1 MSSAEQQDNTS
12 DKQPRRNRVDIV
24 PDTHAAEPGVGLLL
38 AVLDNTTREWREDEL
53 GDVPDDAVVWQP
65 FPHGHSIGALILH
78 IADVEA
84 GWLHEVA
91 AGRARTDKERRALL
105 SQETDQDA
113 VRWPDAPREPLSWY
127 FARHDEVRA
136 RTRELIL
143 PLTDLEQATPHHE
156 ADFTLRWLLGHV
168 IAHEAYHGGQAVF
181 LSLMRQDQQAAATTK
196 K

>member
-1 MSSAEQQDNTS
+1 MS
-12 DKQPRRNRVDIV
+12 DKPPRRNRVDIV
-24 PDTHAAEPGVGLLL
+24 PDTQAAEMGVGLLL

-53 GDVPDDAVVWQP
+53 GDVPDETVVWQP

-84 GWLHEVA
+84 GWLHEVG
-91 AGRARTDKERRALL
+91 AGQVRSEAEKAALL
-105 SQETDQDA
+105 SRETDQYK
-113 VRWPDAPREPLSWY
+113 VRWPDATRQPLSWY

-143 PLTDLEQATPHHE
+143 PLTDLKRATPHRE

-168 IAHEAYHGGQAVF
+168 IAHEAYHGGQVVL
-181 LSLMRQDQQAAATTK
+181 LSLMRQKQEGGSRV
-196 K
+196 

>member
-1 MSSAEQQDNTS
+1 MSAGQQDNINNE
-12 DKQPRRNRVDIV
+12 PPHRNRVDIV
-24 PDTHAAEPGVGLLL
+24 PDAGAAEPGIALLL

-53 GDVPDDAVVWQP
+53 GDVPDETVGWQP

-84 GWLHEVA
+84 FWLHEVA
-91 AGRARTDKERRALL
+91 AGRARTDEERRALL

-113 VRWPDAPREPLSWY
+113 VRWPVPPRQPLSWY
-127 FARHDEVRA
+127 FAGHDEVRA

-143 PLTDLEQATPHHE
+143 PLTDLERATPHRE

-181 LSLMRQDQQAAATTK
+181 LSLMRQNR
-196 K
+196 